1 MASSPS
7 ASVVT
12 FSGGNSPASV
22 YSKGST
28 ILSPVPDIS
37 SALGGS
43 VGFGAVGRRGS
54 LSASLRAR
62 KRDSVHQTS

>member
-12 FSGGNSPASV
+12 FSGGNSPVGA
-22 YSKGST
+22 YSKNSA
-28 ILSPVPDIS
+28 ILSHVPDIS

-43 VGFGAVGRRGS
+43 TSGFGIVGRRGS
-54 LSASLRAR
+54 LTASLRAR
-62 KRDSVHQTS
+62 KRDSVQ